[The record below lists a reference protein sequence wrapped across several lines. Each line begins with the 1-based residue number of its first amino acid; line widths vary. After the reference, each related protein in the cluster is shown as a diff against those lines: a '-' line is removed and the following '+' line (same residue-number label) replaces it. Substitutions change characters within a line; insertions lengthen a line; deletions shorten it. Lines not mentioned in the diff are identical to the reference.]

1 MLRAISG
8 QSPPV
13 IVDTSRLDEAIVA
26 TAVWLDM
33 ETPTEAERAEVERAT
48 GLRLPTRA
56 EVSEVEVSSRLILE
70 GELFTLSMP
79 MLSTGGVEGLIS
91 VPLGIVLSRTR
102 LVTLRYAPSEVFDH
116 YAAHWQRTDVCGG
129 LRPFIGLLEAMV
141 DRMADRLENEAA
153 ALERMTGAVFGPD
166 IAQRNPR
173 ARDTFLRGT
182 LSEVGR
188 TGERISHVRD
198 GLLGALRIVRF
209 VREGA
214 ANWLEGSEGKR
225 LTTLAADILSLND
238 YESQLIGKIQFLL
251 DATLGFISIEQ
262 NNSVKTLTVVSVVGI
277 PPTLMAGIYGMN
289 FKIMPEL
296 NWKYGYAYGLAVI
309 LLSAV
314 LPWLWFRRKG
324 LV

>member
-8 QSPPV
+8 HLTPV
-13 IVDTSRLDEAIVA
+13 LIDASRQDQAIA
-26 TAVWLDM
+26 ADAVWLDM
-33 ETPTEAERAEVERAT
+33 ESPTESERAEAERAT

-56 EVSEVEVSSRLILE
+56 EVSEVEVSSRLILD
-70 GELFTLSMP
+70 GDVLTLSMP
-79 MLSTGGVEGLIS
+79 MLSRGGMEGLIS
-91 VPLGIVLSRTR
+91 APLGIVLCPTR
-102 LVTLRYAPSEVFDH
+102 LVTLRYAPSDVFDH
-116 YAAHWQRTDVCGG
+116 YAAHWQRTEPCGG
-129 LRPFIGLLEAMV
+129 LRPFLGLLEAMV
-141 DRMADRLENEAA
+141 DRMADGLENEGA
-153 ALERMTGAVFGPD
+153 ALEKMTGAVFGPE

-182 LSEVGR
+182 LTEVGR
-188 TGERISHVRD
+188 SGERISHVRD

-209 VREGA
+209 VRENA
-214 ANWLEGSEGKR
+214 ATWTHGPETKR
-225 LTTLAADILSLND
+225 LTTLEADILSLND

-296 NWKYGYAYGLAVI
+296 NWKYGYAYGLGVI

-314 LPWLWFRRKG
+314 LPWLWFRRRG